1 MVDIRACHSKKGL
14 IVCDEGKRKAPEK
27 GRLRGQTERLGS
39 ALILKRVARRYDQVE
54 SGVFVPILGLGGA
67 EESADLDRGSL
78 LHEVLRDGGVLGAGL
93 GEHDGVHEE
102 RLLAGAEVVGDGE
115 AGDFPVLP
123 FEVTGIGGEATR
135 EVEAVDGFH
144 GFDC

>member
-1 MVDIRACHSKKGL
+1 LAVTTAATKSIWTILSA
-14 IVCDEGKRKAPEK
+14 AFF
-27 GRLRGQTERLGS
+27 RGATGTVRDNGATPNGS

-135 EVEAVDGFH
+135 EVETVDGFH
-144 GFDC
+144 DFDC